1 MLKLDLWV
9 KNTKDCYVT
18 RLMFKNLLSWLF
30 NQIKGNLHP
39 SIVTWRWWNKNNSF
53 CNKPCKIS
61 SFEAIAPK
69 MENFWLR
76 FASSMG
82 PWILPKFNNQ
92 NVTMRKDMKHLVVIL
107 SNHFDHLQPSVT
119 HHDFESEDLI
129 SYKG

>member
-1 MLKLDLWV
+1 
-9 KNTKDCYVT
+9 
-18 RLMFKNLLSWLF
+18 
-30 NQIKGNLHP
+30 
-39 SIVTWRWWNKNNSF
+39 
-53 CNKPCKIS
+53 
-61 SFEAIAPK
+61 